1 MKDWPARWFGC
12 HMMLFLSRLQR
23 GRGAEATRLNR
34 LVAIGPKPFL
44 SIHQDSSAV

>member
-1 MKDWPARWFGC
+1 
-12 HMMLFLSRLQR
+12 MMLFLSRLQR